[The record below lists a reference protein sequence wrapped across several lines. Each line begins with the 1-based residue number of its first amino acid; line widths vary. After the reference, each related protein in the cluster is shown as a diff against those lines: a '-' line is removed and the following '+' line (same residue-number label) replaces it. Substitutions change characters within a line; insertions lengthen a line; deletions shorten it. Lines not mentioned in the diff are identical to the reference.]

1 MKRSN
6 VIVCWPGAS
15 KPVAEEAT
23 EKQNSQVGRP
33 RRQEKGGRTIF
44 GHEKSE
50 QVLGELEAELGQ
62 GALELSAI
70 DGPRA
75 IPVETPEYML
85 PVLVFDCEFISL
97 SEVTQLYTPQ
107 YIARG
112 QRTFGRGSRE

>member
-23 EKQNSQVGRP
+23 EKQNSQVGIP

-62 GALELSAI
+62 GTLELRAI

-97 SEVTQLYTPQ
+97 RSDSTIHTSIYRQRPENFWERVT
-107 YIARG
+107 
-112 QRTFGRGSRE
+112 